1 VSNSTETTKI
11 LVFDRNEDL
20 AERVR
25 GVVADASPAIEV
37 VSCTRVGSADHVN
50 HDHEGPFAALIAGP
64 SLATKTGLRRLA
76 VLHRES
82 PSMSIIMSFSARPQA
97 SLREIIQVGA
107 DDVLELPADDT
118 SIRGAIRRA
127 LEIAERRGSTV
138 PAPASFL
145 TATPGVAARAPGKVF
160 TVSSA
165 TGGCGKT
172 FYATNVALLL
182 AEQPG
187 ARVALIDLD
196 LQFGEVTT
204 ALRLHPNY
212 TIFDVLRVGENDES
226 VDLASHIEEF
236 LVSYEGRFS
245 VLAAPKDP
253 AQADRISPVEVT
265 RVIEAVRARYDYV
278 VVDTPT
284 ALAETVLAAFDL
296 SEHLFVMCTLDLP
309 SVRNLG
315 MFLQTLQ
322 KLRISAENVSLVL
335 NKVEKD
341 VGISVDQITKL
352 FPQGFR
358 STLPYAK
365 EVSRSINL
373 GKPVLES
380 FPENDVS
387 RRLVVGMRE
396 FLPEDARERLG
407 DKRPATRSGLLRIFR
422 RHPAPV
428 SAGVDQS

>member
-1 VSNSTETTKI
+1 METPKI
-11 LVFDRNEDL
+11 LVLDRSEEL

-25 GVVADASPAIEV
+25 AIVADMNPPVEVVA
-37 VSCTRVGSADHVN
+37 CTRVGSASHVN
-50 HDHEGPFAALIAGP
+50 HEHEGPFAVLIAGP
-64 SLATKTGLRRLA
+64 SLGTKTGLRRLA
-76 VLHRES
+76 VLHKEA
-82 PSMSIIMSFSARPQA
+82 PAMSIIMSFQQRPDA
-97 SLREIIQVGA
+97 PLREIIQVGA
-107 DDVLELPADDT
+107 DDVLEMPADDT

-127 LEIAERRGSTV
+127 LEIAERRGGTTQQVAYV
-138 PAPASFL
+138 PSGVHVTQREPA
-145 TATPGVAARAPGKVF
+145 KVF

-172 FYATNVALLL
+172 FYATNMALLL
-182 AEQPG
+182 SQQTDAK
-187 ARVALIDLD
+187 VVLVDLD

-212 TIFDVLRVGENDES
+212 TIFDVLRIEEGDES
-226 VDLASHIEEF
+226 VDLASHIDEYV
-236 LVSYEGRFS
+236 VSFENRFD

-253 AQADRISPVEVT
+253 AQADRITPVEVT
-265 RVIEAVRARYDYV
+265 RVIETLRTRYDYV

-296 SEHLFVMCTLDLP
+296 SERLYVMCTLDLP

-322 KLRISAENVSLVL
+322 KLRISSEAVSLVL

-358 STLPYAK
+358 STLPYAR
-365 EVSRSINL
+365 EVSKSINL
-373 GKPVLES
+373 GKPVIVS
-380 FPENDVS
+380 YPETEVS
-387 RRLVVGMRE
+387 RGLIKGLDDLVP
-396 FLPEDARERLG
+396 PEARAKIAALAG
-407 DKRPATRSGLLRIFR
+407 PAKKSGWFRFTRRQA
-422 RHPAPV
+422 APTP
-428 SAGVDQS
+428 AGVDR